1 VDAGRN
7 RNGFFLPRFQA
18 MQYERRQVRRS
29 LEKAGQAAFLA
40 LGMGFASLFALAA
53 DFCFTF
59 CPMASVSTL

>member
-1 VDAGRN
+1 MAAGRN
-7 RNGFFLPRFQA
+7 RNDFFLPRFQA

-40 LGMGFASLFALAA
+40 LGMGYASLFAFAA
-53 DFCFTF
+53 NPCFTF